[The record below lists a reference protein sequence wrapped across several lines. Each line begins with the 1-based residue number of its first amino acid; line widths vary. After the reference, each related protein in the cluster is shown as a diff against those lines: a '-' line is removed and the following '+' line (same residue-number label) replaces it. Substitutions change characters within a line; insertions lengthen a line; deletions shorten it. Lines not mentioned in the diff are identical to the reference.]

1 MTAKQ
6 AAAAAR
12 AKKLE
17 AEQNERVAAT
27 YREFYCACGGYYP
40 TGIYYG
46 LPEAERGEWKDK
58 ARAAAVTL
66 GLRSAN
72 TEPAK
77 G

>member
-1 MTAKQ
+1 MTSKA

-12 AKKLE
+12 AKKIE
-17 AEQNERVAAT
+17 AEQSERVAAT

-46 LPEAERGEWKDK
+46 LSDVERDEWKTQAK
-58 ARAAAVTL
+58 AAAKAL
-66 GLRSAN
+66 GLRN
-72 TEPAK
+72 EKTEQPK